1 MRGLTE
7 SFDEISFTF
16 SKLVSGNPFD
26 LKKEQEAKNS
36 EDESKISF
44 SGIKMLEN
52 SPVLCTAGMNF
63 IKVSAIYLELMS
75 VLTPIS
81 FEVFHGLT
89 QLFEFF
95 VNFI

>member
-1 MRGLTE
+1 LRGLTE

-26 LKKEQEAKNS
+26 LKKEQ
-36 EDESKISF
+36 ESKISF